1 MPTYVGLVKFTEQ
14 GVQNFRD
21 TRQRADNF
29 RAMADQAGVTVR
41 DVFWLLGRYDGLL
54 LLEAPDEQT
63 VTALMLALGSLG
75 NVRTETLRAY
85 DAAEIATILDRVPG
99 GAGGARGSTGG
110 ASGGSSGGPSGRG
123 GSKPSGRSG
132 RK

>member
-1 MPTYVGLVKFTEQ
+1 MTTYVALVNFTEQ

-54 LLEAPDEQT
+54 LLDAPDEET
-63 VTALMLALGSLG
+63 VTALMLALASLG
-75 NVRTETLRAY
+75 NVRTQTLRAY
-85 DAAEIATILDRVPG
+85 DSSEIGTILGRVPG
-99 GAGGARGSTGG
+99 GTGAAR
-110 ASGGSSGGPSGRG
+110 GSSGGTKSSG
-123 GSKPSGRSG
+123 KSG